1 MNSDSVL
8 FPELHAARYGDSHRR
23 KRRLILPR
31 RLFAAAESTLLK
43 GASQDRAY
51 EIIRKWAE
59 LERTRKLEALTETQL
74 ESEFLTEVFGTALGY
89 KLFSDN
95 ADAWELQPKFPVNGG
110 TADAAIGSFSP
121 ESSAPQALIELKGP
135 TVNVDRS
142 AGGRTPVQQL
152 WDYLNA
158 RPDCPWGIV
167 CNYVSF
173 RLYHRD
179 HTPRA
184 FEVYTLADMDARPE
198 LFREFYALFQRDG
211 LLRPYANGEARADRL
226 LRESG
231 ERQREVGDELDER
244 YRHERAELIQHL
256 HRDHG
261 KPIDDAIRIAQRLI
275 DRIVFIAFCEDRELI
290 ASKAL
295 RRAWEQLDPYHVV
308 TNPRWKNF
316 LNLFR
321 AVDRGHKNLGV
332 EHGYNGNLFKPDPEI
347 DDLELEDQWTKF
359 FRDVGEY
366 DFRDEVNV
374 DVLGNLFERSITEL
388 ERMRVSG
395 LFGAQNAEKP
405 AAMMPKSAQRK
416 RFGVYYTPPEFTQL
430 IVEQTVG
437 ALVRERREAAEKGCG
452 VQFDAAPAEQDA
464 GAARSALHECLAAVR
479 EIKVVDPACGSG
491 AFLIAAYDLLEERYH
506 ELIDRLQQFG
516 EQHRSVQRLREQVPE
531 FILSDNLYGVDLSR
545 EAVEITQLAL
555 WIRSARPGRTLADLS
570 QHIRHGNSLVDDP
583 AVDSAAFNW
592 RGQFAAVF
600 DRPQG
605 GFDCVIGNPPWERL
619 KLQEREFFSLSAP
632 QIASAVSAAERR
644 KLIAALETANL
655 ALYQRYEQ
663 ARQRADRV
671 LTYARAGRYPL
682 TGKGDVNTY
691 MLFAELARSIV
702 APEGLAGLLVPSGIA
717 TDDTTKDFFAALMD
731 SKTLRLFYDFE
742 NRDRVFPDVDG
753 RFKFCTLVFG
763 GTKRKRR
770 AADFVFFAR
779 RMEDLKPRQRHIPL
793 SSEDLALLNPN
804 TRTCPIFRT
813 RRDAELT
820 RRIYRNVPILIDRTR
835 KVGGNPWGIRFF
847 TMFHQTNDAELF
859 HTPEQLAKL
868 GFKRSGNR
876 WKKGRQVFLPLYE
889 AKMIQA
895 YDHRA
900 AGVVVE
906 DANWMR
912 QGQTKE
918 TSLVQHQNPEFAVEP
933 RWWAVQGA
941 VSRAMLARDP
951 NPTRECGDAPP
962 APVGGSDDPQMPP
975 ALLAYKDVTSPTN
988 QRTMIAA
995 FIPFA
1000 AVVNSAPIMLF
1011 GDDVGWRRAAC
1022 LLANLN
1028 SFTLDFAARQKVGG
1042 LHLNFFIVEQL
1053 PLFPPDRYAG
1063 KCAWNKRLTLERWIS
1078 DRVLKLTCTA
1088 DDMVPLAE
1096 AAGFDERV
1104 HKWKPDERAQLRAE
1118 LDAAYFHLYGV
1129 AREDVEYVLSTFQGL
1144 RETSEPLS
1152 GESTVGQILAEF
1164 DRLADG

>member
-31 RLFAAAESTLLK
+31 RLFAAAESTRLK
-43 GASQDRAY
+43 GDSQDRAY
-51 EIIRKWAE
+51 GIIRKWAE
-59 LERTRKLEALTETQL
+59 LERSRKLESLSETQL
-74 ESEFLTEVFGTALGY
+74 ELEFLTEVFGDALGY
-89 KLFSDN
+89 ALFSAN
-95 ADAWELQPKFPVNGG
+95 ADAWELQPKFRVNGG
-110 TADAAIGSFSP
+110 VADAAIGSFAP
-121 ESSAPQALIELKGP
+121 GSAAPRVLIELKGP

-158 RPDCPWGIV
+158 QPDCPWGIV

-184 FEVYTLADMDARPE
+184 FEIYTLADMDVRPE

-211 LLRPYANGEARADRL
+211 LLRPYANGEPRADRL

-231 ERQREVGDELDER
+231 ERQREVGDELYEL
-244 YRHERAELIQHL
+244 YRQQRAELIQHL
-256 HRDHG
+256 HQEHG
-261 KPIDDAIRIAQRLI
+261 KSVDDAIRIAQRLI
-275 DRIVFIAFCEDRELI
+275 DRIIFIAFCEDRELI

-295 RRAWEQLDPYHVV
+295 RRAWEQLDPYHFA

-347 DDLELEDQWTKF
+347 DNLELEDGWTKF

-395 LFGAQNAEKP
+395 LFGAQDAEKP
-405 AAMMPKSAQRK
+405 PALMPKSAQRK

-437 ALVRERREAAEKGCG
+437 ALMRESRATAEQRAGVR
-452 VQFDAAPAEQDA
+452 FDEAPAGQDA
-464 GAARSALHECLAAVR
+464 GAARRALHVCIAAAR
-479 EIKVVDPACGSG
+479 ELKIVDPACGSG

-506 ELIDRLQQFG
+506 ELIDRLQQFD
-516 EQHRSVQRLREQVPE
+516 EPQDSVRQLRDAIPE
-531 FILSDNLYGVDLSR
+531 FILNDNLYGVDLSR

-570 QHIRHGNSLVDDP
+570 QHIRHGNSLVDEP

-592 RGQFAAVF
+592 REQFAAVF
-600 DRPQG
+600 DRTQG

-632 QIASAVSAAERR
+632 EIASAVSAAKRR
-644 KLIAALETANL
+644 EMIAALETANP
-655 ALYQRYEQ
+655 ALFERYQQ
-663 ARQRADRV
+663 AKDRTDR
-671 LTYARAGRYPL
+671 LLNYARGGRYPL
-682 TGKGDVNTY
+682 TGRGDVNTY

-702 APEGLAGLLVPSGIA
+702 APEGLVGLLVPSGIA
-717 TDDTTKDFFAALMD
+717 TDDTTKEFFAALME
-731 SKTLRLFYDFE
+731 SKALRLLYDFE
-742 NRDRVFPDVDG
+742 NRERVFPEVDG

-763 GTKRKRR
+763 GAKRKRR

-779 RMEDLKPRQRHIPL
+779 RMEDLKPKQRHIPL

-820 RRIYRNVPILIDRTR
+820 RGIYRIVPILIDRAR
-835 KVGGNPWGIRFF
+835 EAGGNPWGIRFF

-859 HTPEQLAKL
+859 HDPGQLSER

-876 WKKGRQVFLPLYE
+876 WKKGKQVFLPLYE

-906 DANWMR
+906 DTNWMR

-918 TSLVQHQNPEFAVEP
+918 TSLVQHQNPEFTVEP
-933 RWWAVQGA
+933 RWWVDQSAVL
-941 VSRAMLARDP
+941 RALLARDS
-951 NPTRECGDAPP
+951 NPAQEDGDAPG
-962 APVGGSDDPQMPP
+962 ASASGSDDPPIPP

-995 FIPFA
+995 FIPFS

-1028 SFTLDFAARQKVGG
+1028 SFALDFAARQKVGG

-1053 PLFPPDRYAG
+1053 PVLPPDRYAD
-1063 KCAWNKRLTLERWIS
+1063 KCPWNKRLSLERWIS

-1088 DDMVPLAE
+1088 NDMIPLAE

-1104 HKWKPDERAQLRAE
+1104 HKWKPEERAQLRAE
-1118 LDAAYFHLYGV
+1118 LDAAFFHLYGV
-1129 AREDVEYVLSTFQGL
+1129 GREDVEYMLSTFQGL
-1144 RETSEPLS
+1144 RDAAEPLS
-1152 GESTVGQILAEF
+1152 GESTTGQILAEF
-1164 DRLADG
+1164 DRLAGA